1 MESFSMNEFFAA
13 DPASCDNSSDL
24 RFLLGNFGPQTGR
37 YLAEYP
43 ISWADDVVKH
53 CEQLG
58 QVEAERLKLLVR
70 RSYERA
76 ALLRKNALPWDT
88 KSDWVRNYRILAQ
101 QLPREFA
108 NAIVARVAK
117 SEGLLTIDD
126 LDLSPTADES
136 IDAVA
141 KEYVRVSKT
150 LLLLSPELIFVDP
163 YLNPCKNDRRDVL
176 VAMFAVAAKG
186 KCRKITCWARGS
198 EVMGERRNSW
208 EEVGSAIE
216 HILQDAGWQG
226 NREFQYN
233 FVDDATTRSKMHARY
248 MLSIKGGIRYDQG
261 FQRLTRGRRNDVSPI
276 GTQLHVELI
285 KTYHEG
291 AHDMRIEHVF
301 EFATSRK

>member
-1 MESFSMNEFFAA
+1 
-13 DPASCDNSSDL
+13 
-24 RFLLGNFGPQTGR
+24 
-37 YLAEYP
+37 
-43 ISWADDVVKH
+43 
-53 CEQLG
+53 
-58 QVEAERLKLLVR
+58 
-70 RSYERA
+70 
-76 ALLRKNALPWDT
+76 
-88 KSDWVRNYRILAQ
+88 
-101 QLPREFA
+101 
-108 NAIVARVAK
+108 
-117 SEGLLTIDD
+117 
-126 LDLSPTADES
+126 
-136 IDAVA
+136 
-141 KEYVRVSKT
+141 
-150 LLLLSPELIFVDP
+150 
-163 YLNPCKNDRRDVL
+163 
-176 VAMFAVAAKG
+176 
-186 KCRKITCWARGS
+186 
-198 EVMGERRNSW
+198 MGERRNSW